1 VKMAVYKQPKSKY
14 WWYKFFWNGEP
25 IRESTKQ
32 TGDSGEAERYFRDD
46 SERRSGM
53 NPNTIGA

>member
-1 VKMAVYKQPKSKY
+1 MAVYKQPKSKY